1 MTEEKQVNQTA
12 LLIKNALIL
21 FAITL
26 VAGVL
31 LGIVYELTKG
41 EISRQ
46 EAQAIVEANQAVFS
60 GIDNFNKIY
69 DAKEAIDPA
78 RDEQIAAAWSELQSS
93 DAAFAKVK
101 LQSVSEA
108 LDVSGNLAGY
118 VINVASSGY
127 SSDVTFSIGMTMEG
141 HLNGISII
149 SIAESPG
156 LGMEAEP
163 VLVPQFVNATAEGV
177 AQGRDD
183 MPFSLIKN
191 TDPGIGQIRAITAAT
206 ITSNA
211 ITNGVNAGVAF
222 FNNTLKGAL

>member
-1 MTEEKQVNQTA
+1 MTEEKKISQTGE
-12 LLIKNALIL
+12 LIKNALIL

-41 EISRQ
+41 EIARQ

-69 DAKEAIDPA
+69 DVKEQIDPA
-78 RDEQIAAAWSELQSS
+78 RDAQFVQGWSALQSEN
-93 DAAFAKVK
+93 AAYAKVK

-108 LDVSGNLAGY
+108 LDASGAVTGY

-127 SSDVTFSIGMTMEG
+127 SSDVTFSIGMTAEG

-163 VLVPQFVNATAEGV
+163 VLVPQFTAGG
-177 AQGRDD
+177 AGRDD
-183 MPFSLIKN
+183 MPFSVV
-191 TDPGIGQIRAITAAT
+191 TVGDAGVGQIKAITAAT
-206 ITSNA
+206 ITSRA
-211 ITNGVNAGVAF
+211 VTNGVNAGVDF
-222 FNNTLKGAL
+222 YNQVLKGAQ